1 MGEGNFDANIT
12 QSINKIVQRVQLRFR
27 ITQHDRDIKLM
38 ELIIKYIVSGQI
50 YKYLKKSAVSLTIVK
65 FSDITN
71 TIIPFFCKNSLLGVK
86 LLDFQDWCKIAKL
99 MNDGSHLTLDG
110 LNLIRTKKYGMNTGR
125 NITDI

>member
-1 MGEGNFDANIT
+1 
-12 QSINKIVQRVQLRFR
+12 
-27 ITQHDRDIKLM
+27 M
-38 ELIIKYIVSGQI
+38 ELIIKYLGSGQI
-50 YKYLKKSAVSLTIVK
+50 YKYPKKSAVSLTIVK

-110 LNLIRTKKYGMNTGR
+110 LNLIRTIKSGMNTGR